1 MTVHT
6 PWPGLIAAYRD
17 RLPIGENWQPVTLRE
32 GGTPLLPAARLS
44 ELTGCTVHLKV
55 EGLNPTGSFKDR
67 GMTMAV
73 TDALARGQRAVL
85 CASTGNTSASAAAYA
100 AKAGI
105 TCAVLIPQ
113 GKIAMGKLAQAVI
126 HGARIIQVDGN
137 FDDCLELARK
147 TTADYPTI
155 ALVNSV
161 NPVRIEGQKTAAFEI
176 VDALGTAPDI
186 HALPVGN
193 AGNITAYWRG
203 YNEYHR
209 DGLSDRLPKMLGAQ
223 AAGAAPLVNGA
234 PVANPET
241 IATAIRIGS
250 PASWSGAV
258 AAQQESGGKFLAVT
272 DEEILNAYRLVASS
286 EGVFVEPASAASIAG
301 LLKSV
306 ADGWVAKGSTVVC
319 TVTGNGLKDP
329 DNALSGMPEV
339 TPIPV
344 RRVPSPRRWN
354 WRERGAARGAG
365 HHGPGARI
373 ECEPGPGLR
382 QPRDRTV
389 AVRRDRGQYNRI
401 RSQGG
406 RRGSGRRRGSAR
418 R

>member
-176 VDALGTAPDI
+176 MDALGTAPDI

-203 YNEYHR
+203 YNEYYR

-223 AAGAAPLVNGA
+223 AAGAAPLSTGRLS
-234 PVANPET
+234 P
-241 IATAIRIGS
+241 IRRPSPPPSGS
-250 PASWSGAV
+250 DLPLRGRA
-258 AAQQESGGKFLAVT
+258 
-272 DEEILNAYRLVASS
+272 RLPRNRNRTASS
-286 EGVFVEPASAASIAG
+286 WPSPMRRFSTPTGWSHPARACS
-301 LLKSV
+301 
-306 ADGWVAKGSTVVC
+306 W
-319 TVTGNGLKDP
+319 
-329 DNALSGMPEV
+329 
-339 TPIPV
+339 
-344 RRVPSPRRWN
+344 SPRR
-354 WRERGAARGAG
+354 
-365 HHGPGARI
+365 
-373 ECEPGPGLR
+373 
-382 QPRDRTV
+382 QPASR
-389 AVRRDRGQYNRI
+389 AC
-401 RSQGG
+401 
-406 RRGSGRRRGSAR
+406 
-418 R
+418 

>member
-176 VDALGTAPDI
+176 MDALGTAPDI

-203 YNEYHR
+203 YNEYYR

-344 RRVPSPRRWN
+344 QAS
-354 WRERGAARGAG
+354 A
-365 HHGPGARI
+365 
-373 ECEPGPGLR
+373 
-382 QPRDRTV
+382 V
-389 AVRRDRGQYNRI
+389 AE
-401 RSQGG
+401 
-406 RRGSGRRRGSAR
+406 ALELA
-418 R
+418 

>member
-32 GGTPLLPAARLS
+32 GGTPLLPAKRLS

-147 TTADYPTI
+147 TTSDYPTI

-176 VDALGTAPDI
+176 MDALGTAPDI

-272 DEEILNAYRLVASS
+272 DEEILDAYRLVASS

-306 ADGWVAKGSTVVC
+306 ADGWVPKGSTVVC

-344 RRVPSPRRWN
+344 QAS
-354 WRERGAARGAG
+354 A
-365 HHGPGARI
+365 
-373 ECEPGPGLR
+373 
-382 QPRDRTV
+382 V
-389 AVRRDRGQYNRI
+389 AE
-401 RSQGG
+401 
-406 RRGSGRRRGSAR
+406 ALELA
-418 R
+418 